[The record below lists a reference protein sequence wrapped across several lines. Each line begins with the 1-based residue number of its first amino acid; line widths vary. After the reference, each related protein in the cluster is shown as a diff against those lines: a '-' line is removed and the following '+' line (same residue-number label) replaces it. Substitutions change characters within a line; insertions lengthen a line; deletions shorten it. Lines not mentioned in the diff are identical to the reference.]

1 MNLEPALEAF
11 FAEADELLTRM
22 EESLLQ
28 LESEPD
34 NDELINDIFRAAHTI
49 KGTAGVFGFDDVVHF
64 THEVES
70 VLDRVRDGQMQVSN
84 DVIGLL
90 LRNKDHIGAL
100 VRAVAE
106 KRELDAAQRAE
117 GEAQMAA
124 LLALLGKQ
132 PDKPAAT
139 AVVAASADVS
149 RSESAVSDSCA
160 NENWHLSIR
169 FGADV
174 LRGGMDPLSFIRYL
188 CTLGEIVH
196 LDTLFDALPQWLQLD
211 PESCYLGFE
220 IDFRSE
226 ASKAEIE
233 GVFEFVRDECVLH
246 IIPPRSQISE
256 YISVLRALPEDE
268 LKLGEML
275 VLSGALTRA
284 ELDRGLSLQSEAASA
299 VSAEGDGGQSAPPP
313 QLGEILIESGAVGA
327 GVVDAALVKQKQV
340 KDTKAQEAR
349 SLRIDADKLDQLIEL
364 VGELVVASA
373 GVQNVAQMLAQAQL
387 TEASEV
393 LTRLVEEVRD
403 QALSLRMV
411 QIGATFQRFQRVVR
425 DVSRELGKDI
435 ELQISGGET
444 DLDKTVVE
452 RIGDPLMH
460 LVRNSMDHGIEATEV
475 RLAAGK
481 PARAKVML
489 NAYHEAGSIVID
501 VADDG
506 GGLNRQKI
514 LRKAIERGLVA
525 EDAQLSEREIDRL
538 IFAPGFSTADQVS
551 NLSGR
556 GVGMDVVRRDIE
568 ALRGTVDID
577 TEPGKGTRIR
587 IRLPLTL
594 AIIDG
599 FRVGID
605 KASFVLP
612 VDMIVECVELA
623 GSIRDAARSR
633 GYLDMRGEVLP
644 LLWLR
649 EVFDI
654 DSPAPERR
662 ENVVVV
668 HFGQTKAGIVVD
680 QLMGEHQTVIRP
692 LGKLFSALRGVSGST
707 ILGSGEIA
715 LILDVA
721 GLMKMAGSTG
731 MTAAGITE
739 MQGQNSREMSA
750 PS

>member
-34 NDELINDIFRAAHTI
+34 NNELINDIFRAAHTI

-70 VLDRVRDGQMQVSN
+70 VLDRVRDGQMIVSN

-90 LRNKDHIGAL
+90 LRNKDHIGVL
-100 VRAVAE
+100 VHAMAD

-117 GEAQMAA
+117 GDAQMAA

-132 PDKPAAT
+132 PDQPSAS
-139 AVVAASADVS
+139 AVVSAPAGVS
-149 RSESAVSDSCA
+149 RSEAAIEDSCE
-160 NENWHLSIR
+160 NGNWHLSIR

-174 LRGGMDPLSFIRYL
+174 LRSGMDPTSFLRYL
-188 CTLGEIVH
+188 RTLGDIVH
-196 LDTLFDALPQWLQLD
+196 LDTLVDALPSWLEFD

-233 GVFEFVRDECVLH
+233 GVFEFVRDESVLH
-246 IIPPRSQISE
+246 IIPPYSQVSE
-256 YISVLRALPEDE
+256 YISVLRALPEDDM
-268 LKLGEML
+268 KLGEML
-275 VLSGALTRA
+275 VLSGALTRS
-284 ELDRGLSLQSEAASA
+284 ELERGLSLQSGAAAAATGGTDTEAPATS
-299 VSAEGDGGQSAPPP
+299 Q
-313 QLGEILIESGAVGA
+313 QIGEILIEGGAVSA
-327 GVVDAALVKQKQV
+327 GVVDAALAKQKQV

-373 GVQNVAQMLAQAQL
+373 GVQNVAQMLAQGQL

-403 QALSLRMV
+403 RALSLRMV

-435 ELQISGGET
+435 ELQVSGGET

-460 LVRNSMDHGIEATEV
+460 LIRNSMDHGIETTDV

-489 NAYHEAGSIVID
+489 NAYHEAGGVVID

-506 GGLNRQKI
+506 GGLNRDKI

-525 EDAQLSEREIDRL
+525 EDVQLSEREIDRL
-538 IFAPGFSTADQVS
+538 IFAPGFSTADQIS

-568 ALRGTVDID
+568 ALRGTVDIE

-623 GSIRDAARSR
+623 GSIRDAARTR

-649 EVFDI
+649 EAFDM
-654 DSPAPERR
+654 DSSAPERR

-668 HFGQTKAGIVVD
+668 QFGQTKAGIVVD

-721 GLMKMAGSTG
+721 GLMKMAGSAG
-731 MTAAGITE
+731 ATAAGITE
-739 MQGQNSREMSA
+739 MQGQTSRHAAA
-750 PS
+750 PA

>member
-34 NDELINDIFRAAHTI
+34 NNELINDIFRAAHTI

-70 VLDRVRDGQMQVSN
+70 VLDRVRDGQMRVDN

-100 VRAVAE
+100 VRAVAD

-117 GEAQMAA
+117 GDAQMTA

-132 PDKPAAT
+132 PDEP
-139 AVVAASADVS
+139 AASAVISSPGGVS
-149 RSESAVSDSCA
+149 RSEASIEDSCE
-160 NENWHLSIR
+160 NGNWHLSIR

-174 LRGGMDPLSFIRYL
+174 LRSGMDPTSFLRYL
-188 CTLGEIVH
+188 RTLGDIVH
-196 LDTLFDALPQWLQLD
+196 LDTLLDALPSWLEFD

-220 IDFRSE
+220 IDFRSD

-233 GVFEFVRDECVLH
+233 GVFEFVREECVLH
-246 IIPPRSQISE
+246 IIPPYSQVSE
-256 YISVLRALPEDE
+256 YIRVLRALPEDDM
-268 LKLGEML
+268 KLGEML
-275 VLSGALTRA
+275 VLSGALTRS
-284 ELDRGLSLQSEAASA
+284 ELERGLSLQSEAAA
-299 VSAEGDGGQSAPPP
+299 AATGGADFEAHATSQ
-313 QLGEILIESGAVGA
+313 QIGEILIEGGAVSA
-327 GVVDAALVKQKQV
+327 GVVDAALAKQKQV

-373 GVQNVAQMLAQAQL
+373 GVQNVAQMLAQGQL

-403 QALSLRMV
+403 RALSLRMV

-435 ELQISGGET
+435 ELQVSGGET

-460 LVRNSMDHGIEATEV
+460 LIRNSMDHGIETTDV

-489 NAYHEAGSIVID
+489 NAYHEAGGVVID

-506 GGLNRQKI
+506 GGLNRDKI

-525 EDAQLSEREIDRL
+525 EDVQLSEREIDRL

-623 GSIRDAARSR
+623 GAIRDAARTR

-649 EVFDI
+649 EAFDI
-654 DSPAPERR
+654 DSSAPQRR

-668 HFGQTKAGIVVD
+668 QFGQTKAGIVVD

-721 GLMKMAGSTG
+721 GLLKMAGSAG
-731 MTAAGITE
+731 ATAAGITE
-739 MQGQNSREMSA
+739 MQGQTSRHAAASA
-750 PS
+750 

>member
-139 AVVAASADVS
+139 AVVAAAADVS
-149 RSESAVSDSCA
+149 RSESAGSDNCA

-246 IIPPRSQISE
+246 IIPPHSQISE
-256 YISVLRALPEDE
+256 YINVLRALPEDE

-299 VSAEGDGGQSAPPP
+299 AASEGEAGSPATTP

-623 GSIRDAARSR
+623 GPIRDAARAR

-731 MTAAGITE
+731 TAAAGITE

>member
-34 NDELINDIFRAAHTI
+34 NNELINDIFRAAHTI

-70 VLDRVRDGQMQVSN
+70 VLDRVRDGQMRVDN

-100 VRAVAE
+100 VRAVAD
-106 KRELDAAQRAE
+106 KRDLDAAQRAE
-117 GEAQMAA
+117 GDAQMTA

-132 PDKPAAT
+132 PDEP
-139 AVVAASADVS
+139 AASAVVS
-149 RSESAVSDSCA
+149 APAVVSCNEPAVDDSCE
-160 NENWHLSIR
+160 NGNWHLSIR
-169 FGADV
+169 FGTDV
-174 LRGGMDPLSFIRYL
+174 LRSGMDPASFLRYL
-188 CTLGEIVH
+188 CTLGDIVH
-196 LDTLFDALPQWLQLD
+196 LDTVVDALPSWLEFD

-220 IDFRSE
+220 IDFRSD
-226 ASKAEIE
+226 ASKGEIE

-246 IIPPRSQISE
+246 IIPPYSQVSE
-256 YISVLRALPEDE
+256 YVRVLRALPEDDM
-268 LKLGEML
+268 KLGEML
-275 VLSGALTRA
+275 VLSGALTRS
-284 ELDRGLSLQSEAASA
+284 ELERGLSLQSEAAAAATGGTDTDASA
-299 VSAEGDGGQSAPPP
+299 TSQ
-313 QLGEILIESGAVGA
+313 QIGEILIEGGAVSA
-327 GVVDAALVKQKQV
+327 GVVDAALAKQKQV

-373 GVQNVAQMLAQAQL
+373 GVQNISQSLGNGQL
-387 TEASEV
+387 TEANEV
-393 LTRLVEEVRD
+393 LSRLVDEVRD

-425 DVSRELGKDI
+425 DVSQDLGKDI
-435 ELQISGGET
+435 ELVVSGAET
-444 DLDKTVVE
+444 ELDKTVVE
-452 RIGDPLMH
+452 RMGDPLMH
-460 LVRNSMDHGIEATEV
+460 LVRNAMDHGIESTET
-475 RLAAGK
+475 RLANGK
-481 PARAKVML
+481 SARARLML
-489 NAYHEAGSIVID
+489 DARHEAGSIVIT

-506 GGLNRQKI
+506 GGLNRTKI
-514 LRKAIERGLVA
+514 FSKAVERGLVSA
-525 EDAQLSEREIDRL
+525 DAQLSDREIDRL

-568 ALRGTVDID
+568 ALRGAVDID
-577 TEPGKGTRIR
+577 TEPGQGTRIR

-599 FRVGID
+599 FLVGIGSS
-605 KASFVLP
+605 SFVLP
-612 VDMIVECVELA
+612 VSMIVECVELA
-623 GSIRDAARSR
+623 GSERDMARSR
-633 GYLDMRGEVLP
+633 GYLEMRGEVLP

-649 EVFDI
+649 EVFDMRG
-654 DSPAPERR
+654 SPSARR
-662 ENVVVV
+662 ENVIVVQ
-668 HFGQTKAGIVVD
+668 FGQTKAGIVVD

-692 LGKLFSALRGVSGST
+692 LGKMFSTLRGVSGST
-707 ILGSGEIA
+707 ILGSGGIA

-721 GLMKMAGSTG
+721 GLMQMAVRDDSQGRG
-731 MTAAGITE
+731 MPSIASSSNTAE
-739 MQGQNSREMSA
+739 RLM
-750 PS
+750 

>member
-34 NDELINDIFRAAHTI
+34 NNELINDIFRAAHTI

-70 VLDRVRDGQMQVSN
+70 VLDRVRDGQMRVDN

-100 VRAVAE
+100 VRAVAD

-117 GEAQMAA
+117 GDAQMTA

-132 PDKPAAT
+132 PDEP
-139 AVVAASADVS
+139 AASAVVSAPASVS
-149 RSESAVSDSCA
+149 RNEPAADDSCE
-160 NENWHLSIR
+160 NGNWHLSIR
-169 FGADV
+169 FGTDV
-174 LRGGMDPLSFIRYL
+174 LRSGMDPTSFLRYL
-188 CTLGEIVH
+188 CTLGDIVH
-196 LDTLFDALPQWLQLD
+196 LDTLVDALPSWLEFD

-220 IDFRSE
+220 IDFRSD

-246 IIPPRSQISE
+246 IIPPYSQVSE
-256 YISVLRALPEDE
+256 YIRVLRALPEDDM
-268 LKLGEML
+268 KLGEML

-284 ELDRGLSLQSEAASA
+284 ELERGLSLQSEAAA
-299 VSAEGDGGQSAPPP
+299 AATGGTDTEAPATS
-313 QLGEILIESGAVGA
+313 QQIGEILIEGGAVSA
-327 GVVDAALVKQKQV
+327 GVVDAALAKQKQV

-373 GVQNVAQMLAQAQL
+373 GVQNVAQMLAQGQL

-460 LVRNSMDHGIEATEV
+460 LVRNSMDHGIEATDV

-489 NAYHEAGSIVID
+489 NAYHEAGGVVID

-506 GGLNRQKI
+506 GGLNRAKI
-514 LRKAIERGLVA
+514 LRKAIERGLVS

-623 GSIRDAARSR
+623 GSIRDAARTR

-649 EVFDI
+649 EAFDI
-654 DSPAPERR
+654 GSSAPQRR

-668 HFGQTKAGIVVD
+668 QFGQTKAGIVVD

-721 GLMKMAGSTG
+721 GLMKMAGSAG
-731 MTAAGITE
+731 ATAAGITE
-739 MQGQNSREMSA
+739 MQGQASRRSVA
-750 PS
+750 PV

>member
-70 VLDRVRDGQMQVSN
+70 VLDRVRDGQMRVDN

-100 VRAVAE
+100 VRAVAD

-117 GEAQMAA
+117 GDAQMTA

-132 PDKPAAT
+132 PDKPAASE
-139 AVVAASADVS
+139 VVSAPAGVS
-149 RSESAVSDSCA
+149 RNDPAVDDSCG
-160 NENWHLSIR
+160 NGNWHLSIR
-169 FGADV
+169 FGIDV
-174 LRGGMDPLSFIRYL
+174 LRSGMDPTSFLRYL
-188 CTLGEIVH
+188 RTLGDIVH
-196 LDTLFDALPQWLQLD
+196 LDTLVDGLPSWLEFD

-220 IDFRSE
+220 IDFRSD
-226 ASKAEIE
+226 ATKAEIE

-246 IIPPRSQISE
+246 IIPPYSQVSE
-256 YISVLRALPEDE
+256 YIRVLRALPEDDM
-268 LKLGEML
+268 KLGEML
-275 VLSGALTRA
+275 VLSGALTRS
-284 ELDRGLSLQSEAASA
+284 ELERGLSLQSEAAA
-299 VSAEGDGGQSAPPP
+299 AATGGTDPELPATSQ
-313 QLGEILIESGAVGA
+313 QIGEILIEGRAVSA
-327 GVVDAALVKQKQV
+327 GVVDAALAKQKQV

-373 GVQNVAQMLAQAQL
+373 GVQNISQSLGNGQL
-387 TEASEV
+387 TEANEV
-393 LTRLVEEVRD
+393 LSRLVDEVRD

-425 DVSRELGKDI
+425 DVSQDLGKDI
-435 ELQISGGET
+435 ELVVSGAET
-444 DLDKTVVE
+444 ELDKTVVE
-452 RIGDPLMH
+452 RMGDPLMH
-460 LVRNSMDHGIEATEV
+460 LVRNAMDHGIESTET
-475 RLAAGK
+475 RLASGK
-481 PARAKVML
+481 SARARLML
-489 NAYHEAGSIVID
+489 DARHEAGSIVIT

-506 GGLNRQKI
+506 GGLNRTKI
-514 LRKAIERGLVA
+514 FSKAVERGLISA
-525 EDAQLSEREIDRL
+525 EAQLTDREIDRL

-568 ALRGTVDID
+568 ALRGAVDID
-577 TEPGKGTRIR
+577 TEPGQGTRIR

-599 FRVGID
+599 FLVGIGSS
-605 KASFVLP
+605 SFVLP
-612 VDMIVECVELA
+612 VSMIIECVELA
-623 GSIRDAARSR
+623 GSERDMARSR
-633 GYLDMRGEVLP
+633 GYLEMRGEVLP

-649 EVFDI
+649 EVFDMRG
-654 DSPAPERR
+654 SPSARR
-662 ENVVVV
+662 ENVIVVQ
-668 HFGQTKAGIVVD
+668 FGQTKAGIVVD

-692 LGKLFSALRGVSGST
+692 LGKMFGTLRGVSGST
-707 ILGSGEIA
+707 ILGSGGIA

-721 GLMKMAGSTG
+721 GLMQLAVRDDS
-731 MTAAGITE
+731 
-739 MQGQNSREMSA
+739 QGRGA
-750 PS
+750 PSMASSSNIAERLM

>member
-22 EESLLQ
+22 EESLLG
-28 LESEPD
+28 LESAPD
-34 NDELINDIFRAAHTI
+34 DSELINDIFRAAHTI
-49 KGTAGVFGFDDVVHF
+49 KGTAGVFGFDDVVRF

-70 VLDRVRDGQMQVSN
+70 VLDRVRDGEIAVTP
-84 DVIGLL
+84 DVIGLF

-106 KRELDAAQRAE
+106 KTDIDDAQRAD
-117 GEAQMAA
+117 GETQ
-124 LLALLGKQ
+124 LAELRVLLGK
-132 PDKPAAT
+132 PAAVPAATGLVAADKPA
-139 AVVAASADVS
+139 VGASAPDM
-149 RSESAVSDSCA
+149 ESGSG
-160 NENWHLSIR
+160 NWHLSLR
-169 FGADV
+169 FGTDV
-174 LRGGMDPLSFIRYL
+174 LRGGMDPLSFLRYL
-188 CTLGEIVH
+188 RTLGDIVH
-196 LDTLFDALPQWLQLD
+196 LTTVIEALPNWLKLD

-220 IDFRSE
+220 IDFRSD

-246 IIPPRSQISE
+246 IVPPHAQVSE
-256 YISVLRALPEDE
+256 YISVIRALPEDVTM
-268 LKLGEML
+268 LGEML
-275 VLSGALTRA
+275 VASGALTRA
-284 ELDRGLSLQSEAASA
+284 ELERGLALQAGAASA
-299 VSAEGDGGQSAPPP
+299 AVEPTAEGEQPAAAVAPPP
-313 QLGEILIESGAVGA
+313 LGEILVETGAVSP
-327 GVVDAALVKQKQV
+327 GVVDAALTRQKQV
-340 KDTKAQEAR
+340 KDAKAQEAR

-373 GVQNVAQMLAQAQL
+373 GVQNVAQMLAQSQL

-393 LTRLVEEVRD
+393 LSRLVEEVRD

-425 DVSRELGKDI
+425 DVSRDLGKDI
-435 ELQISGGET
+435 ELQISGADTE
-444 DLDKTVVE
+444 LDKTVVE

-460 LVRNSMDHGIEATEV
+460 LVRNSMDHGIEPTEV
-475 RLAAGK
+475 RIAAGK
-481 PARAKVML
+481 SARAKVML

-506 GGLNRQKI
+506 GGLNRAKI
-514 LRKAIERGLVA
+514 LRKAIERGLVP
-525 EDAQLSEREIDRL
+525 EENQLSDREIDRL
-538 IFAPGFSTADQVS
+538 IFEPGFSTADAVS

-568 ALRGTVDID
+568 ALRGTVEID

-623 GSIRDAARSR
+623 GATRDAARIR

-649 EVFDI
+649 QVFDI
-654 DSPAPERR
+654 HSDAPPRR

-668 HFGQTKAGIVVD
+668 QFGQTKAGIVVD
-680 QLMGEHQTVIRP
+680 HLMGEHQTVIRP
-692 LGKLFSALRGVSGST
+692 LGKLFSSLRGVSGST

-721 GLMKMAGSTG
+721 GLMKMAVSGTTVSQAELAGS
-731 MTAAGITE
+731 AG
-739 MQGQNSREMSA
+739 
-750 PS
+750 

>member
-1 MNLEPALEAF
+1 MDLEPALEAF

-34 NDELINDIFRAAHTI
+34 NNELINDIFRAAHTI

-70 VLDRVRDGQMQVSN
+70 VLDRVRDGQMRVTN

-90 LRNKDHIGAL
+90 LRNKDHIGVL

-106 KRELDAAQRAE
+106 KRDLDAAQRAE
-117 GEAQMAA
+117 GEVQTAA

-132 PDKPAAT
+132 TDKPAA
-139 AVVAASADVS
+139 
-149 RSESAVSDSCA
+149 SAVIAAPVDVTRSVPAADDGCE
-160 NENWHLSIR
+160 NGNWHLSIR
-169 FGADV
+169 FGNDV
-174 LRGGMDPLSFIRYL
+174 LRGGMDPLSFLRYMR
-188 CTLGEIVH
+188 TLGDIVH
-196 LDTLFDALPQWLQLD
+196 LDTLATALPSWLEFD

-220 IDFRSE
+220 IDFRSD
-226 ASKAEIE
+226 ATKSEIE
-233 GVFEFVRDECVLH
+233 GVFEFVREECVLH
-246 IIPPRSQISE
+246 IIPPYSQVSE
-256 YISVLRALPEDE
+256 YISVLRALPEDD

-275 VLSGALTRA
+275 VLSGALTRS
-284 ELDRGLSLQSEAASA
+284 ELERGLSLQSEAAA
-299 VSAEGDGGQSAPPP
+299 NDAEEPATP
-313 QLGEILIESGAVGA
+313 QQIGEILIEGGAVSA
-327 GVVDAALVKQKQV
+327 GVVDAALAKQKQV

-373 GVQNVAQMLAQAQL
+373 GVQNVAQMLAQGHL

-460 LVRNSMDHGIEATEV
+460 LIRNSMDHGIETTDV
-475 RLAAGK
+475 RLSAGK

-489 NAYHEAGSIVID
+489 NAYHEAGGVVID

-506 GGLNRQKI
+506 GGLNRAKI

-525 EDAQLSEREIDRL
+525 EDAQLGEREIDRL

-623 GSIRDAARSR
+623 GSIRDGARTR

-649 EVFDI
+649 EAFDM
-654 DSPAPERR
+654 DSSAPERR

-668 HFGQTKAGIVVD
+668 QFGQTKAGIVVD

-721 GLMKMAGSTG
+721 GLMKMAGSAG
-731 MTAAGITE
+731 ATAAGITE
-739 MQGQNSREMSA
+739 MQGQTSRAMTA
-750 PS
+750 LG

>member
-139 AVVAASADVS
+139 AVVAAAADVS
-149 RSESAVSDSCA
+149 RSESAGSDNCA

-246 IIPPRSQISE
+246 IIPPHSQISE
-256 YISVLRALPEDE
+256 YINVLRALPEDE

-299 VSAEGDGGQSAPPP
+299 AASEGEVGSPATTP

-489 NAYHEAGSIVID
+489 NAYHEAGSVVID

-623 GSIRDAARSR
+623 GSIRDTARAR

-707 ILGSGEIA
+707 ILGTGEIA

-721 GLMKMAGSTG
+721 GLMKMAVSGT
-731 MTAAGITE
+731 
-739 MQGQNSREMSA
+739 A
-750 PS
+750 PSQAELAGSAG

>member
-11 FAEADELLTRM
+11 FAEAGELLTRM

-28 LESEPD
+28 LESEPE

-49 KGTAGVFGFDDVVHF
+49 KGTAGVFGFDDVVQF

-117 GEAQMAA
+117 GEVQMAA

-132 PDKPAAT
+132 PDTSAAT
-139 AVVAASADVS
+139 AVVAAPIDIGQSASADD
-149 RSESAVSDSCA
+149 DSCE
-160 NENWHLSIR
+160 NGNWHLSIR

-174 LRGGMDPLSFIRYL
+174 LRGGMDPLSFLRYL
-188 CTLGEIVH
+188 CTLGDIVH
-196 LDTLFDALPQWLQLD
+196 LDTLVDALPAWLEFD

-220 IDFRSE
+220 IDFRSD

-246 IIPPRSQISE
+246 IIPPHSQVSD
-256 YISVLRALPEDE
+256 YIDVLRALPEDE

-275 VLSGALTRA
+275 VLSGALTRS
-284 ELDRGLSLQSEAASA
+284 ELERGLSVQSEAAASA
-299 VSAEGDGGQSAPPP
+299 VGDGDSDAATSPP

-340 KDTKAQEAR
+340 KETKAQEAR

-373 GVQNVAQMLAQAQL
+373 GVQNVAQMLAQVQL

-403 QALSLRMV
+403 RALSLRMV

-514 LRKAIERGLVA
+514 LRKAIERGLVS
-525 EDAQLSEREIDRL
+525 EDAQLSDREIDRL

-577 TEPGKGTRIR
+577 TEPGRGTRIR

-623 GSIRDAARSR
+623 GPIRDAARTR

-649 EVFDI
+649 EAFDM
-654 DSPAPERR
+654 DSSAPLRR

-668 HFGQTKAGIVVD
+668 QFGQTKAGIVVD

-721 GLMKMAGSTG
+721 GLMTMAGSTG

-739 MQGQNSREMSA
+739 MQGQTSRETTASG
-750 PS
+750 

>member
-1 MNLEPALEAF
+1 MNLEPALQAF

-28 LESEPD
+28 LESEPQS
-34 NDELINDIFRAAHTI
+34 DELINDIFRAAHTI
-49 KGTAGVFGFDDVVHF
+49 KGTAGVFGFDEVVHF

-70 VLDRVRDGQMQVSN
+70 VLDRVRDGRVQVSH

-90 LRNKDHIGAL
+90 LRNKDHIGVL

-106 KRELDAAQRAE
+106 KRELDLAQRAE
-117 GEAQMAA
+117 GEGQMAA
-124 LLALLGKQ
+124 LHALLGKR
-132 PDKPAAT
+132 PDRPAIT
-139 AVVAASADVS
+139 AVPAVAADARRDGAAD
-149 RSESAVSDSCA
+149 AGNCA

-188 CTLGEIVH
+188 RTLGDIVH
-196 LDTLFDALPQWLQLD
+196 LDTLFDALPQWTQLD

-220 IDFRSE
+220 IDFRSA

-256 YISVLRALPEDE
+256 YVSVLRALPEDD

-284 ELDRGLSLQSEAASA
+284 ELERGLSLQSDASTAILEDGEAGASL
-299 VSAEGDGGQSAPPP
+299 APPP
-313 QLGEILIESGAVGA
+313 LGEILIESGAVGA
-327 GVVDAALVKQKQV
+327 VVVEAALVRQKQV
-340 KDTKAQEAR
+340 KDSKAQEAR
-349 SLRIDADKLDQLIEL
+349 SLRIDADKLDQLIER

-393 LTRLVEEVRD
+393 LARLVEEVRD

-460 LVRNSMDHGIEATEV
+460 LVRNSMDHGIETTEV

-481 PARAKVML
+481 PARAKVVL

-514 LRKAIERGLVA
+514 LRKAIERGLVP

-599 FRVGID
+599 FRIGID
-605 KASFVLP
+605 KANFVLP
-612 VDMIVECVELA
+612 VDVIVECVELA
-623 GSIRDAARSR
+623 GPTRDAARAR

-649 EVFDI
+649 EALEI
-654 DSPAPERR
+654 DTPAPERR

-668 HFGQTKAGIVVD
+668 RFGRTKAGIVVD

-721 GLMKMAGSTG
+721 GLMKMAGGTS

-739 MQGQNSREMSA
+739 MQGQNPREMRA
-750 PS
+750 PG

>member
-11 FAEADELLTRM
+11 FAEAGELLTRM

-28 LESEPD
+28 LESEPE

-49 KGTAGVFGFDDVVHF
+49 KGTAGVFGFDDVVQF

-106 KRELDAAQRAE
+106 KRELDLAQRAE
-117 GEAQMAA
+117 GEVQMAA

-132 PDKPAAT
+132 PDTSAAT
-139 AVVAASADVS
+139 AEIAAPIDIGRSASADD
-149 RSESAVSDSCA
+149 DSCE
-160 NENWHLSIR
+160 NGNWHLSIR

-174 LRGGMDPLSFIRYL
+174 LRGGMDPLSFLRYL
-188 CTLGEIVH
+188 CTLGDIVH
-196 LDTLFDALPQWLQLD
+196 LDTLVDALPAWLEFD

-220 IDFRSE
+220 IDFRSD

-246 IIPPRSQISE
+246 IIPPHSQVSE
-256 YISVLRALPEDE
+256 YIGVLRALPEDE

-275 VLSGALTRA
+275 VLSGALTRS
-284 ELDRGLSLQSEAASA
+284 ELERGLSVQSEAAASA
-299 VSAEGDGGQSAPPP
+299 VVGGDPDAATSPP

-340 KDTKAQEAR
+340 KETKAQEAR

-373 GVQNVAQMLAQAQL
+373 GVQNVAQMLAQVQL

-514 LRKAIERGLVA
+514 LRKAIERGLVS
-525 EDAQLSEREIDRL
+525 EDAQLSDREIDRL

-577 TEPGKGTRIR
+577 TEPGRGTRIR

-623 GSIRDAARSR
+623 GPIRDAARTR

-649 EVFDI
+649 EAFDM
-654 DSPAPERR
+654 DSSAPLRR

-668 HFGQTKAGIVVD
+668 QFGQTKAGIVVD

-721 GLMKMAGSTG
+721 GLMTMAGSTG

-739 MQGQNSREMSA
+739 MHGQTSRQTTASG
-750 PS
+750 

>member
-34 NDELINDIFRAAHTI
+34 NNELINDIFRAAHTI

-70 VLDRVRDGQMQVSN
+70 LLDRVRDGQMRVSD

-90 LRNKDHIGAL
+90 LRNKDHIGVL
-100 VRAVAE
+100 VRAVAD

-117 GEAQMAA
+117 GDAQMAA

-132 PDKPAAT
+132 RDQPAAS
-139 AVVAASADVS
+139 AVVPSPADVS
-149 RSESAVSDSCA
+149 RNEPAIEDSCE
-160 NENWHLSIR
+160 NGNWHLSIR

-174 LRGGMDPLSFIRYL
+174 LRSGMDPTSFLRYL
-188 CTLGEIVH
+188 RTLGDIVH
-196 LDTLFDALPQWLQLD
+196 LDTLVDALPSWLEFD

-220 IDFRSE
+220 IDFRSD

-246 IIPPRSQISE
+246 IIPPHSQVSE
-256 YISVLRALPEDE
+256 YISVLRALPEDD

-275 VLSGALTRA
+275 VLSGALTRS
-284 ELDRGLSLQSEAASA
+284 ELERGLSLQSEAAASGA
-299 VSAEGDGGQSAPPP
+299 TDTEVPATSQ
-313 QLGEILIESGAVGA
+313 QIGEILIEGGAVSA
-327 GVVDAALVKQKQV
+327 GVVDAALAKQKQV

-373 GVQNVAQMLAQAQL
+373 GVQNVAQMLAQGQL

-403 QALSLRMV
+403 RALSLRMV

-435 ELQISGGET
+435 ELQVSGGET

-460 LVRNSMDHGIEATEV
+460 LIRNSMDHGIESTDV

-489 NAYHEAGSIVID
+489 NAYHEAGGVVID

-506 GGLNRQKI
+506 GGLNRAKI
-514 LRKAIERGLVA
+514 LRKAVERGLVSG
-525 EDAQLSEREIDRL
+525 DAQLSEREIDRL
-538 IFAPGFSTADQVS
+538 IFAPGFSTADQIS

-568 ALRGTVDID
+568 ALRGTVDIE

-623 GSIRDAARSR
+623 GAIRDGARTR

-649 EVFDI
+649 EAFDM
-654 DSPAPERR
+654 DSSAPERR

-668 HFGQTKAGIVVD
+668 QFGQTKAGIVVD

-721 GLMKMAGSTG
+721 GLMKMAGSAG
-731 MTAAGITE
+731 ATAAGITE
-739 MQGQNSREMSA
+739 MQGQTLRHVSA
-750 PS
+750 PA

>member
-34 NDELINDIFRAAHTI
+34 NTELINDIFRAAHTI

-70 VLDRVRDGQMQVSN
+70 VLDRVRDGQMMVSN

-90 LRNKDHIGAL
+90 LRNKDHIGVL
-100 VRAVAE
+100 VHAVAD

-117 GEAQMAA
+117 GDAQMAA

-132 PDKPAAT
+132 SGQPAAG
-139 AVVAASADVS
+139 VVLSAPADVS
-149 RSESAVSDSCA
+149 RSEPVIEDSCE
-160 NENWHLSIR
+160 NGNWHLSIR

-174 LRGGMDPLSFIRYL
+174 LRSGMDPTSFLRYL
-188 CTLGEIVH
+188 RTLGDIVH
-196 LDTLFDALPQWLQLD
+196 LDTLVDALPAWLEFD

-220 IDFRSE
+220 IDFRSD
-226 ASKAEIE
+226 ASKADIE
-233 GVFEFVRDECVLH
+233 GVFEFVRDDCVLH
-246 IIPPRSQISE
+246 IIPPYSQVSE
-256 YISVLRALPEDE
+256 YIRVLRALPEDD

-275 VLSGALTRA
+275 VLSGALTRS
-284 ELDRGLSLQSEAASA
+284 ELERGLSLQSEAAA
-299 VSAEGDGGQSAPPP
+299 MHAEVPATP
-313 QLGEILIESGAVGA
+313 QQIGEILIEGGAVSA
-327 GVVDAALVKQKQV
+327 GVVDAALAKQKQV

-373 GVQNVAQMLAQAQL
+373 GVQNVAQMLAQGQL

-460 LVRNSMDHGIEATEV
+460 LIRNSMDHGIETIDD

-489 NAYHEAGSIVID
+489 NAYHEAGGVVID

-506 GGLNRQKI
+506 GGLNRAKI
-514 LRKAIERGLVA
+514 LRKAVERGLVSG
-525 EDAQLSEREIDRL
+525 DAQLSEREIDRL

-623 GSIRDAARSR
+623 GAIRDAARTR

-649 EVFDI
+649 EAFDM
-654 DSPAPERR
+654 DSAAPERR

-668 HFGQTKAGIVVD
+668 QFGQTKAGIVVD

-715 LILDVA
+715 LILDVP
-721 GLMKMAGSTG
+721 GLMKLAGSAGTA
-731 MTAAGITE
+731 AAGITE
-739 MQGQNSREMSA
+739 MQGQTPRQVA
-750 PS
+750 TPA

>member
-1 MNLEPALEAF
+1 MDLEPALEAF

-34 NDELINDIFRAAHTI
+34 NNELINDIFRAAHTI

-70 VLDRVRDGQMQVSN
+70 VLDRVRDGQMRVTN

-90 LRNKDHIGAL
+90 LRNKDHIGVL

-106 KRELDAAQRAE
+106 KRDLDAAQRAE
-117 GEAQMAA
+117 GEVQTAA

-132 PDKPAAT
+132 TDKPAA
-139 AVVAASADVS
+139 
-149 RSESAVSDSCA
+149 SAVIAAPVDVTRSVPAADDGC
-160 NENWHLSIR
+160 ENGNCHLSIR
-169 FGADV
+169 FGNDV
-174 LRGGMDPLSFIRYL
+174 LRGGMDPLSFLRYMR
-188 CTLGEIVH
+188 TLGDIVH
-196 LDTLFDALPQWLQLD
+196 LDTLATALPSWLEFD

-220 IDFRSE
+220 IDFRSD
-226 ASKAEIE
+226 ATKSEIE
-233 GVFEFVRDECVLH
+233 GVFEFVREECVLH
-246 IIPPRSQISE
+246 IIPPYSQVSE
-256 YISVLRALPEDE
+256 YISVLRALPEDD

-275 VLSGALTRA
+275 VLSGALTRS
-284 ELDRGLSLQSEAASA
+284 ELERGLSLQSEAAA
-299 VSAEGDGGQSAPPP
+299 NDAEEPATP
-313 QLGEILIESGAVGA
+313 QQIGEILIEGGAVSA
-327 GVVDAALVKQKQV
+327 GVVDAALAKQKQV

-373 GVQNVAQMLAQAQL
+373 GVQNVAQMLAQGHL

-460 LVRNSMDHGIEATEV
+460 LIRNSMDHGIETTDV
-475 RLAAGK
+475 RLSAGK

-489 NAYHEAGSIVID
+489 NAYHEAGGVVID

-506 GGLNRQKI
+506 GGLNRAKI

-525 EDAQLSEREIDRL
+525 EDAQLGEREIDRL

-623 GSIRDAARSR
+623 GSIRDGARTR

-649 EVFDI
+649 EAFDM
-654 DSPAPERR
+654 DSSAPERR

-668 HFGQTKAGIVVD
+668 QFGQTKAGIVVD

-721 GLMKMAGSTG
+721 GLMKMAGSAG
-731 MTAAGITE
+731 ATAAGITE
-739 MQGQNSREMSA
+739 MQGQTSRAMTA
-750 PS
+750 LG

>member
-28 LESEPD
+28 LESEPE

-84 DVIGLL
+84 EVIGLL

-124 LLALLGKQ
+124 LLALLGKRS
-132 PDKPAAT
+132 DKPAAT
-139 AVVAASADVS
+139 AVLATPAEVS
-149 RSESAVSDSCA
+149 RSVSGDAEHCA

-174 LRGGMDPLSFIRYL
+174 LRGGMDPLSFMRYL

-246 IIPPRSQISE
+246 IIPPHSQISE
-256 YISVLRALPEDE
+256 YINVLRALPEDE

-284 ELDRGLSLQSEAASA
+284 ELDRGLSLQSEAAASVGA
-299 VSAEGDGGQSAPPP
+299 TTDAETPAATPP
-313 QLGEILIESGAVGA
+313 LGEILIETGAVGA

-340 KDTKAQEAR
+340 KDSKAQEAR

-623 GSIRDAARSR
+623 GSIRDAARAR

-654 DSPAPERR
+654 ESPAPERR

-739 MQGQNSREMSA
+739 MQGQNSREMST
-750 PS
+750 PG